1 VRAAI
6 LTEYGTTPQVGDFDE
21 PTAADGAEVVEVLAA
36 GMNPVDIATASG
48 TFYAGNPPLP
58 SVVGREGIA
67 RAADGRVFYFE
78 RSVAPY
84 GSFAERT
91 LTDPSEGYELPDG
104 LDPALAVVFGIAGL
118 AGWLALERTG
128 RLQEGETVLV
138 LGAGG
143 VVGQVAVQA
152 AKLLG
157 AGRVIAAARSEERLD
172 RAVQQGADATV
183 QIGAVDDL
191 AAAFAEA
198 GGGGVDVVVDPVWGE
213 PALAA
218 LKALNRFGRLVN
230 LGQSAGAEATL
241 PSAAIRGKPVSIL
254 GHTNFA
260 VSVEDKRAAYQ
271 TMAGHANAGRLEVEV
286 ERIALAEAPAAWERQ
301 GSSPGVKQVVVP

>member
-6 LTEYGTTPQVGDFDE
+6 LTAYGQTPEIGDFDD
-21 PTAADGAEVVEVLAA
+21 PTPADGNTVVDVLAA
-36 GMNPVDIATASG
+36 GMNPVDVLKASG
-48 TFYAGNPPLP
+48 HFYGGNPPLP
-58 SVVGREGIA
+58 SVTGTEGIG
-67 RAADGRVFYFE
+67 RLDDGRVVYFDAP
-78 RSVAPY
+78 VAPY
-84 GSFAERT
+84 GSFAQRA
-91 LTDPSEGYELPDG
+91 LIDPGATYDVPDD

-118 AGWLALERTG
+118 AGWLALEHRA
-128 RLQEGETVLV
+128 RVREGESVLV

-157 AGRVIAAARSEERLD
+157 AGRVVAAARSAERLD

-191 AAAFAEA
+191 AEAFREA

-213 PALAA
+213 PAVAALAA
-218 LKALNRFGRLVN
+218 MNVRGRLVQ
-230 LGQSAGAEATL
+230 LGQSAGAEATIASSL
-241 PSAAIRGKPVSIL
+241 IRGKTLDVL

-260 VSVEDKRAAYQ
+260 VPTEVKKQAYE
-271 TMAGHANAGRLEVEV
+271 TMAGHAAAGRMEVAV
-286 ERIALAEAPAAWERQ
+286 ERVPLDALPDAWERQ
-301 GSSPGVKQVVVP
+301 RSSPGVKLVVVP